1 MALWERSSRGEQ
13 ERASERERYG
23 ACSSLLVGQG
33 GSRAV
38 CEREMAMMKGA
49 GDGRARVQAGSGVAG
64 WWCAVWRR
72 SRRMTTTRNADAIAD
87 AASTAL
93 AVRIHARYL
102 SLWASPRQSDRW
114 NASCGALH
122 AEFDADR
129 GVGMQPDASQRERP
143 DRCVCADVVGFIQAS
158 MAYLSCEFGPFR
170 LPPGAATA
178 AENRRLKARRFLA
191 RPVLGFFLPSVCF
204 STLGVWPLTF
214 PARARPP

>member
-1 MALWERSSRGEQ
+1 M
-13 ERASERERYG
+13 
-23 ACSSLLVGQG
+23 
-33 GSRAV
+33 

-93 AVRIHARYL
+93 VVRIHARYL
-102 SLWASPRQSDRW
+102 SLSRALGIGEAVRSMDASY
-114 NASCGALH
+114 GALH